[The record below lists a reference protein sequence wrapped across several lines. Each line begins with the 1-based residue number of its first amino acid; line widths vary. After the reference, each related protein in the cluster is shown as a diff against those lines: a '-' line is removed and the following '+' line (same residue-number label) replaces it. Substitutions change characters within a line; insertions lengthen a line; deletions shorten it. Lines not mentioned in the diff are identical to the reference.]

1 MSTKDVYDELK
12 TIMTDALLQMSR
24 LSESGVTRNADFL
37 ATTQLF
43 LISIISTVAEI
54 AETVSEGGA
63 TWVYAEIE
71 TAAKHGGIDTIR
83 KTTTS
88 KNQYSIADMAPDDFP
103 SAMNYI
109 GQELSATLFKSMHEL
124 PQPLRKPEML
134 LRGVEALLGN
144 LLNQKFSDNS
154 HGILDSLCE
163 HVHMAL
169 DDLQSGKNTGK
180 KPVMLRVV
188 KDE

>member
-1 MSTKDVYDELK
+1 MSTKDFYDELK
-12 TIMTDALLQMSR
+12 IIMTDALIQMGR
-24 LSESGVTRNADFL
+24 LAESGVTKNADFL
-37 ATTQLF
+37 EMTQLF
-43 LISIISTVAEI
+43 LINIMSTATEI

-63 TWVYAEIE
+63 TWLYAEIE

-88 KNQYSIADMAPDDFP
+88 KNQYSIAEMDPDDFP

-109 GQELSATLFKSMHEL
+109 GQELSTTLFKSIHEL
-124 PQPLRKPEML
+124 PKPLRKPEML
-134 LRGVEALLGN
+134 LRGVEALLSN

-154 HGILDSLCE
+154 HGVLDSLCE

-169 DDLQSGKNTGK
+169 DDLQSGKTTGR
-180 KPVMLRVV
+180 KPVTLRVV